1 MAGKPRPSKLRRSKA
16 GFNRVFH
23 AVTLGFALSVVLV
36 VVAIVVVLIIGAW
49 PSLQQFGWKFLT
61 TARWNPA
68 TEIFG
73 ALGPI
78 LGTVLCS
85 IVAIV
90 VAVPLSFGV
99 AMAMVFLAPSWFKR
113 PLTVTIELLAG
124 VPSIIYGIWGMLV
137 LVPVLETHFYP
148 FLTESLGEMAIFKPI
163 FGGPFSG
170 SSLFTA
176 GLVLA
181 VMILPFIS
189 SIMREVFEA
198 TPNMLREASY
208 GLGAT
213 TTEVMWKV
221 VLPNS
226 RIGVIG
232 GIMLGLGRALGET
245 MAVTFVIGNS
255 HRMPY
260 SLLSPGTS
268 ISASLANEF
277 NEATGELY
285 ISSLIA
291 LGLILYAISLIVL
304 GLSRFMLSRLS
315 SDRSRQG
322 S

>member
-1 MAGKPRPSKLRRSKA
+1 M
-16 GFNRVFH
+16 FH
-23 AVTLGFALSVVLV
+23 AVTLGSALSVVLIV
-36 VVAIVVVLIIGAW
+36 GAIVVVLLIGAW
-49 PSLQQFGWKFLT
+49 PSLQQFGWGFLT

-73 ALGPI
+73 SLGPI
-78 LGTVLCS
+78 LGTVICS
-85 IVAIV
+85 LIAIL

-113 PLTVTIELLAG
+113 PLIVTIELLAG
-124 VPSIIYGIWGMLV
+124 VPSFIYGIWGMLV
-137 LVPVLETHFYP
+137 LVPLLEAKFYP
-148 FLTESLGEMAIFKPI
+148 FLANSLGQWGVFKPI
-163 FGGPFSG
+163 FGGPPSG

-213 TTEVMWKV
+213 TTEVLWKV
-221 VLPNS
+221 VLPYS

-245 MAVTFVIGNS
+245 MAVTFVIGNA

-268 ISASLANEF
+268 ISATLANEF
-277 NEATGELY
+277 KEATGELY
-285 ISSLIA
+285 LSSLIA

-304 GLSRFMLSRLS
+304 GLSRLMLNRLT

>member
-1 MAGKPRPSKLRRSKA
+1 MVGSNRHSVLRQKA
-16 GFNRVFH
+16 GFNRIFYS
-23 AVTLGFALSVVLV
+23 VTLGFALSVVVIVLAIIAVLV
-36 VVAIVVVLIIGAW
+36 VGAW
-49 PSLQQFGWKFLT
+49 PSLKEFGWGFLT

-68 TEIFG
+68 AEIFG
-73 ALGPI
+73 SLGPI
-78 LGTVLCS
+78 LGTVVCS
-85 IVAIV
+85 LIAIL

-99 AMAMVFLAPSWFKR
+99 AMTMVFLAPSWFKR
-113 PLTVTIELLAG
+113 PLILTIELLAG
-124 VPSIIYGIWGMLV
+124 VPSIIYGIWGMLI
-137 LVPVLETHFYP
+137 LVPFLEMNLYP
-148 FLTESLGEMAIFKPI
+148 FLADHLGQFALLKPI
-163 FGGPFSG
+163 FGGPPSG
-170 SSLFTA
+170 SSLLTA

-213 TTEVMWKV
+213 TTEVLWKV
-221 VLPNS
+221 VLPYS
-226 RIGVIG
+226 RIGVVG

-245 MAVTFVIGNS
+245 MAVTFVIGNA

-285 ISSLIA
+285 ITSLIA
-291 LGLILYAISLIVL
+291 LGLILYVISLVVL
-304 GLSRFMLSRLS
+304 GLSRLMLNRLTR
-315 SDRSRQG
+315 DPSRQG
-322 S
+322 N